1 MMRPK
6 SALYYTKDIETIAI
20 EFTDKLKSLQ
30 DSENRVKVGR
40 ACQEYALDSISC
52 IFLGEKIGALSETT
66 VANNLIENMG
76 IFMKHGL
83 PMFLLSPSRVEW
95 YPFYRKTVKASTDVI
110 VAASRLVEKA
120 IDNIDIEDIT
130 DESIL
135 AKLVRKHGKDSKVPL
150 IMAIDAIGA
159 GIDTTGNQAS
169 FLLYHLAK
177 HPEVQEKLYDEIQ
190 ACIAKDG
197 SLTADSLMK
206 MRYLKA
212 CQQESQRL
220 LPVTSGVSRE
230 TQVIFNAN
238 LNF

>member
-1 MMRPK
+1 MG
-6 SALYYTKDIETIAI
+6 IAI
-20 EFTDKLKSLQ
+20 ESTDKLKSLQ
-30 DSENRVKVGR
+30 DS
-40 ACQEYALDSISC
+40 
-52 IFLGEKIGALSETT
+52 
-66 VANNLIENMG
+66 ENMG

-150 IMAIDAIGA
+150 LMAIDAIGA

-177 HPEVQEKLYDEIQ
+177 HPEVQEKL
-190 ACIAKDG
+190 CK
-197 SLTADSLMK
+197 
-206 MRYLKA
+206 
-212 CQQESQRL
+212 
-220 LPVTSGVSRE
+220 
-230 TQVIFNAN
+230 
-238 LNF
+238 

>member
-1 MMRPK
+1 
-6 SALYYTKDIETIAI
+6 
-20 EFTDKLKSLQ
+20 
-30 DSENRVKVGR
+30 
-40 ACQEYALDSISC
+40 
-52 IFLGEKIGALSETT
+52 
-66 VANNLIENMG
+66 MG
-76 IFMKHGL
+76 
-83 PMFLLSPSRVEW
+83 
-95 YPFYRKTVKASTDVI
+95 
-110 VAASRLVEKA
+110 
-120 IDNIDIEDIT
+120 DNIDIEDIT

-150 IMAIDAIGA
+150 LMAIDAIGA

-177 HPEVQEKLYDEIQ
+177 HPEVQEKLYDEVQ

-220 LPVTSGVSRE
+220 LPVTSGVTRE
-230 TQVIFNAN
+230 TQVEMVLGGFPIQISLYLSVGFEVIQISILPMLFHIFLLAMDQGHALDKGLPNWSCMC
-238 LNF
+238 

>member
-1 MMRPK
+1 
-6 SALYYTKDIETIAI
+6 
-20 EFTDKLKSLQ
+20 
-30 DSENRVKVGR
+30 
-40 ACQEYALDSISC
+40 
-52 IFLGEKIGALSETT
+52 
-66 VANNLIENMG
+66 MG
-76 IFMKHGL
+76 
-83 PMFLLSPSRVEW
+83 
-95 YPFYRKTVKASTDVI
+95 
-110 VAASRLVEKA
+110 
-120 IDNIDIEDIT
+120 DNIDIEDIT

-150 IMAIDAIGA
+150 LMAIDAIGA

-206 MRYLKA
+206 MKYLKA

-220 LPVTSGVSRE
+220 LPVTSGVTRE
-230 TQVIFNAN
+230 TQVEMVLGGYQIPSGTKVLIHSSSNCEERFPNSDKFVPERWLRGHSDQHTAHPFSHIPFGHGPRACIGQRFAK
-238 LNF
+238 LELYVLMVKMIQRFHLEHQGEDVGVQVGLVGRPDRDVVLKILER